1 MRLEFAFFLKKNH
14 VKALVLWKLFK
25 HVLLN
30 FFLRRKL
37 HKLSC
42 GNTKKKQ
49 PKTSKAELHVF
60 QTEKFEK
67 MKK

>member
-30 FFLRRKL
+30 FF
-37 HKLSC
+37 
-42 GNTKKKQ
+42 KKKI
-49 PKTSKAELHVF
+49 T
-60 QTEKFEK
+60 
-67 MKK
+67 

>member
-1 MRLEFAFFLKKNH
+1 MRLEFAVKKKH